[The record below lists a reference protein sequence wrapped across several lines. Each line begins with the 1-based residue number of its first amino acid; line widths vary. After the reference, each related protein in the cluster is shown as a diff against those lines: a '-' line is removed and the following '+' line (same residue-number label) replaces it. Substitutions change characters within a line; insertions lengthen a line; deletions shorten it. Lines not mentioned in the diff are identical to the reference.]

1 MDVLPTLVN
10 QKTDRIHTSFN
21 QTAAETGRLSSSD
34 PNLQNIPAARTGGTT
49 QGVHPPQRLDAG
61 HRGLLQVELRLL
73 AHFCGEETLAR
84 AFAEDRDVH
93 AAVAAQI
100 FKVKEDDVTKPQRAM
115 AKTVNFGVLY
125 GMSAA
130 GLSTRLSIPR
140 KEAEEFIDQY
150 FAVSEGPRLPATTAR
165 QRPRQGEVG
174 TLLGRKRT
182 FNRNAINPRSH
193 YKMRGQ
199 AEREAIN
206 MEIQG
211 SAADLMKKAMLAVH
225 ARLAAEKR
233 VQDPVDGARRTG
245 LRSAARRRW
254 PRWPGSRARK

>member
-1 MDVLPTLVN
+1 M
-10 QKTDRIHTSFN
+10 
-21 QTAAETGRLSSSD
+21 
-34 PNLQNIPAARTGGTT
+34 
-49 QGVHPPQRLDAG
+49 
-61 HRGLLQVELRLL
+61 ELRLL

-125 GMSAA
+125 GMSGRRA
-130 GLSTRLSIPR
+130 LDPPVDPP

-150 FAVSEGPRLPATTAR
+150 FALSEGPRLPATTAR
-165 QRPRQGEVG
+165 QRARQGEVG

-206 MEIQG
+206 MEIRG
-211 SAADLMKKAMLAVH
+211 
-225 ARLAAEKR
+225 R
-233 VQDPVDGARRTG
+233 PRT
-245 LRSAARRRW
+245 
-254 PRWPGSRARK
+254 